1 MIRRILALILLLVYL
16 SACILRP
23 RQVVL
28 LTPVSIV
35 PSTSIAVP
43 FDQAKLGTVERKI
56 TYCTMD
62 GVSLKMD
69 VYYPTA
75 MDGAWPVVMYVHG
88 GAWVKGD
95 KSEGA
100 GMGDQSALTADDFLY
115 ISINYRL
122 APEYKFPAMI
132 EDAKCAVRY
141 LRAHASQYNLD
152 PQRVGALGG
161 SAGGHLVSLLGLSDE
176 SAGWDVGEYLDQSS
190 RVQAVVDYFG
200 PADLTDSSFDT
211 ERAENRTVEVF
222 GASEQSDPILAAASP
237 VTYATPDDPPF
248 FIAHGDKDDTVPLA
262 QSQILYDKL
271 TATGIPVELVI
282 VHNAGHGF
290 VPTGGAISPTR
301 MQISQMVVEF
311 FSQHLK

>member
-1 MIRRILALILLLVYL
+1 
-16 SACILRP
+16 
-23 RQVVL
+23 
-28 LTPVSIV
+28 
-35 PSTSIAVP
+35 
-43 FDQAKLGTVERKI
+43 
-56 TYCTMD
+56 
-62 GVSLKMD
+62 
-69 VYYPTA
+69 

-100 GMGDQSALTADDFLY
+100 GIGDQSALTAADFLY
-115 ISINYRL
+115 VSINYRL

-132 EDAKCAVRY
+132 EDVKCAVRY

-152 PQRVGALGG
+152 PQRVGALGS

-176 SAGWDVGEYLDQSS
+176 SAGWDVGENLDQSS

-211 ERAENRTVEVF
+211 ERTENRAVEVF
-222 GASEQSDPILAAASP
+222 GASDQSDPLLATASP
-237 VTYATPDDPPF
+237 VPYATPYDPPF
-248 FIAHGDKDDTVPLA
+248 FIAHGDKDDTVPRA

-271 TATGIPVELVI
+271 AATGIPAELVI

-301 MQISQMVVEF
+301 MQISQMVVKF
-311 FSQHLK
+311 FNQHLK